1 MPTALPRPARLS
13 LSLLLALSAAGGTAW
28 ACPTLVTGTP
38 SQLSF
43 DVAQLA
49 LVRQGNRTTFSVS
62 VNPSGEPQDFALLLP
77 VPEVPSEEEVKTLD
91 AEVFARLDGYTGP
104 RHVSDAGCIP
114 SNAEGGD
121 GAGGGGGDD
130 GEVDV
135 VAEYLVGEYRVFI
148 LSAEE
153 SGALQEWLDGHG
165 FQLAPGADPILAEY
179 IEAGSFFFAAQVA
192 DTAAM
197 ADGSSLSPLQV
208 SYESEVFSVPIRL
221 ATLNSPGSQDMVIY
235 TIVDGAAGK
244 VGISNYTEFEVPDRC
259 IWGAPTDDFK
269 AFYEERFTSAWAAT
283 GTAGWTTEFSGGI
296 SSCNP
301 CSGVYP
307 TEQDL
312 QDLGFVGAFDS
323 HFMTRMRMRYTPEQA
338 SADLIFYTSNIL
350 EDKVLSFADDT
361 TANRECIELCDT
373 SGTGEG
379 DSGGSDGADG
389 ADGSDGADGAGGSD
403 GAAEDGGGAAEPA
416 EKAGCGCASAPRA
429 PVTSLLGLGLFGLA
443 LGLRRRG

>member
-1 MPTALPRPARLS
+1 MRPALPRPARLT
-13 LSLLLALSAAGGTAW
+13 LSLLLALSATGGSAW

-165 FQLAPGADPILAEY
+165 FQLAPTDQRGDRLKHRGQAALPVAVAEVY
-179 IEAGSFFFAAQVA
+179 QPDGPVGGELGPGLRSLLRIEAVVDALDLARRQV
-192 DTAAM
+192 
-197 ADGSSLSPLQV
+197 
-208 SYESEVFSVPIRL
+208 
-221 ATLNSPGSQDMVIY
+221 
-235 TIVDGAAGK
+235 
-244 VGISNYTEFEVPDRC
+244 
-259 IWGAPTDDFK
+259 
-269 AFYEERFTSAWAAT
+269 
-283 GTAGWTTEFSGGI
+283 
-296 SSCNP
+296 
-301 CSGVYP
+301 
-307 TEQDL
+307 
-312 QDLGFVGAFDS
+312 
-323 HFMTRMRMRYTPEQA
+323 
-338 SADLIFYTSNIL
+338 
-350 EDKVLSFADDT
+350 
-361 TANRECIELCDT
+361 
-373 SGTGEG
+373 
-379 DSGGSDGADG
+379 
-389 ADGSDGADGAGGSD
+389 
-403 GAAEDGGGAAEPA
+403 
-416 EKAGCGCASAPRA
+416 
-429 PVTSLLGLGLFGLA
+429 
-443 LGLRRRG
+443 